1 MSKADKLPYR
11 PCVGIMLTDG
21 QGRVFVGRRLDTPDA
36 WQMPQGGID
45 DGEPPRQAALREL
58 LEEIGTDAAEIVG
71 ETEGWLRYDL
81 PAHLIGKVWKGKY
94 RGQKQ
99 KWVLARFTGADAD
112 IDLATDHPEFDAWQW
127 VEPDQLIER
136 IVPFK
141 RSIYEA
147 VVAEFLPLLTRPL
160 LTRK

>member
-1 MSKADKLPYR
+1 MSKVDKLPYR

-21 QGRVFVGRRLDTPDA
+21 RGRVFVGRRLDTPDA

-45 DGEPPRQAALREL
+45 DGESPRQAALREL
-58 LEEIGTDAAEIVG
+58 LEEIGTNAAEIVG

-99 KWVLARFTGADAD
+99 KWVLARFTGTDAD

-127 VEPDQLIER
+127 VEPGQLVER

-141 RSIYEA
+141 REIYEA
-147 VVAEFLPLLTRPL
+147 VVAEFQPLLAPRITQ
-160 LTRK
+160 K